1 MQDQGTRASRNVLIQ
16 AELVDLLRDGLR
28 GQLAVAAQRIASAD
42 ERPDAREHP
51 ERFQDPL
58 RCMDALRALMEDIGW
73 SAPPDDPR
81 ADPRADPRIDLRIH
95 GWALTEALR
104 EQVSVHVDMLHD
116 IDHADERRAT
126 VARDLSA
133 LSILALT
140 VLLRTR
146 ADSLCGASPPAGSG

>member
-81 ADPRADPRIDLRIH
+81 VDPRVDLRIH
-95 GWALTEALR
+95 AWALTEALR
-104 EQVSVHVDMLHD
+104 EQVSVHVDMLRD

-140 VLLRTR
+140 VLLRTH
-146 ADSLCGASPPAGSG
+146 ADTLRGASPRAGPG